1 MIRMDEHLLMELQSK
16 VYHILYEKSEI
27 LHELQIEKLQVKRE
41 IHVDEKNVCL
51 MDGIYEQELMRL
63 NGHDM

>member
-1 MIRMDEHLLMELQSK
+1 MDENSLMEIQSK
-16 VYHILYEKSEI
+16 VYHISYEMSEI